1 MHGHGDV
8 GKVRNFALRDPYV
21 RVLIAVC
28 NLICASQACM
38 EGSLEAAIE
47 SVVFE
52 LDILV
57 S

>member
-1 MHGHGDV
+1 MCGHGDV
-8 GKVRNFALRDPYV
+8 GKGRNFALRDPYA